1 MSQATNIK
9 INIGDQ
15 FGKKKRKPR
24 ARKPQEKEKEGMSSF
39 STGGPNISIAVP
51 TYTNPLR
58 PFGYTP
64 PVFAREPVAKA
75 VASTSTPS
83 ETIPVPVA
91 PPAVSSIGGATPR
104 EISGLTSYRTPIDK
118 TPFSGAVGAG
128 FIPSEAPILVESES
142 EGMKMRLKMADEA
155 LKEIY
160 ILNKE
165 IREARKVLPFEDR
178 YGRRT
183 PDKELLQEMRRYES
197 AGSETSRASAKV
209 VYFGDMLAERSGFI
223 PSKASQKSGGSVQD
237 AIASS
242 RAFAVAEPESEP
254 QSQPTTG
261 GGGRVY
267 KTTAEQRAKARAR
280 YAKNRD
286 KNKAMQA
293 QFDEINL
300 GLEKMASGYDSN
312 Q

>member
-1 MSQATNIK
+1 MPRK
-9 INIGDQ
+9 I
-15 FGKKKRKPR
+15 
-24 ARKPQEKEKEGMSSF
+24 
-39 STGGPNISIAVP
+39 
-51 TYTNPLR
+51 
-58 PFGYTP
+58 
-64 PVFAREPVAKA
+64 
-75 VASTSTPS
+75 S
-83 ETIPVPVA
+83 E
-91 PPAVSSIGGATPR
+91 
-104 EISGLTSYRTPIDK
+104 LTSYKTPIDK

-128 FIPSEAPILVESES
+128 FIASEAPVLVESES

-155 LKEIY
+155 LKEID

-242 RAFAVAEPESEP
+242 RAYAIAEPESGPKPELKKN
-254 QSQPTTG
+254 G
-261 GGGRVY
+261 EEY
-267 KTTAEQRAKARAR
+267 KTTAEQREKARAR
-280 YAKNRD
+280 YARNRD